1 MAEAGAG
8 NKMLTPGQKQ
18 QKRHLRVPFF
28 VRCGN
33 EFRFLIRK
41 YFPFLN
47 SETISS
53 FLIRKQPNCAGGFSL
68 SAASLPLPE
77 GNFVVDVFAGV
88 FFEKPAEQWQREYV
102 FPRKQLLQERDAH
115 DGDFF

>member
-1 MAEAGAG
+1 
-8 NKMLTPGQKQ
+8 MLTPGQKQ
-18 QKRHLRVPFF
+18 QKRHLRVPFLRF
-28 VRCGN
+28 GN

-88 FFEKPAEQWQREYV
+88 FFEKPAEQRQREYV